1 MIGASL
7 NEASDRPFLNALE
20 RRSPRFSCRAINLGE
35 WSLSV
40 LSHRHSMTP
49 PEQAIPGKDEPP
61 PNLVAARRSA
71 IIQEAPDH
79 QEAPQPSQLGRLRW
93 RPQTCT
99 GVTRN

>member
-20 RRSPRFSCRAINLGE
+20 RRSPRFSCRAISLGE

-61 PNLVAARRSA
+61 PKLSRLEEARR
-71 IIQEAPDH
+71 IIQEARDH
-79 QEAPQPSQLGRLRW
+79 QEAPQAA
-93 RPQTCT
+93 
-99 GVTRN
+99 